1 MTRFVLAMLW
11 RECRASWRRLIL
23 FVLCIAA
30 GVGGLVA
37 VQSFS
42 DTLDRAIRSEARTLL
57 AADIALRGNRPFTET
72 ELAAVAALQA
82 RGAQVVRSVEFL
94 SMAQATGAGA
104 TRGQVLLVDARAV
117 SAAYPLYGEVLLNP
131 AGPLSAVLTDDTVVV
146 QAGLLYGLGL
156 KLGDTLKLG
165 RKSFRIAAELVKEP
179 DSPVTLATVG
189 PRVLMTEA
197 AGAATGLITGTSRLR
212 FGLLIKLPPGADPKQ
227 EAAALKTAV
236 AGGYAQVISYDQ
248 AQPAVGRFLGQLT
261 RYLNLIGLISLL
273 LGGIGVAGAIRAF
286 VAQKLDALAVLKCLG
301 ATSNQLFSVY
311 LLQALL
317 LGAAGS
323 LGGALLGTA
332 AQWVLS
338 RLLADLLP
346 VSVGFGVSPLALA
359 KGLALGTLTTLWFVL
374 PPLWQVRGIPPARIF
389 RRAVE
394 EPAAPGAPG
403 FRAAG
408 RRVLRWTLA
417 LGSGGLL
424 VGALAY
430 AQVDSA
436 QVAVI
441 FALGLTGTVAALLLA
456 SQGLLALLRRL
467 PKPPAFA
474 LRQGLSGLYRPGNQ
488 SGPVMVALGL
498 GLFLL
503 LAVVLIQQ
511 DLLRQVSLGSTSD
524 QPTLFFIDIQ
534 RDQRDAFQQ
543 LLAGRKLPPA
553 DLLPVVRGRV
563 YALNGERVSLDTV
576 ADGERKR
583 ILNFEIP
590 FTYRGALQPGE
601 HVLEGAF
608 GNDPKVAGPQVSI
621 ADWWMRAVGMK
632 LGDTVTLDI
641 QGVRVTATITSVRQ
655 VDWANRRANFSF
667 VFLPGVLETAPQVFY
682 AALHVPDARARAALQ
697 RAVVA
702 RLPNVTGFDVS
713 VVFQLVQRILDRI
726 ALVIQFMAV
735 FSVAVG
741 LVILLGAIATTKYQR
756 LREAVLLKTLG
767 ATRGAV
773 ARVMAVEYAVLG
785 AISALVGAVAAGG
798 LSWGLVTRVFDGRWD
813 LSWPTYAA
821 GWALAIVVI
830 TGTGLVSSLDILMK
844 KPLEVLR
851 EE

>member
-1 MTRFVLAMLW
+1 
-11 RECRASWRRLIL
+11 
-23 FVLCIAA
+23 
-30 GVGGLVA
+30 

-57 AADIALRGNRPFTET
+57 AADLALRSNRPFTDAER
-72 ELAAVAALQA
+72 AAVAALEA
-82 RGAQVVRSVEFL
+82 RGAQVARSVEFL
-94 SMAQATGAGA
+94 SMAQAAG
-104 TRGQVLLVDARAV
+104 GQVLLVDARAV

-131 AGPLSAVLTDDTVVV
+131 PGPLSAALGDDTVAV
-146 QAGLLYGLGL
+146 QSGLLYGLGL
-156 KLGDTLKLG
+156 HLGDSLKLG
-165 RKSFRIAAELVKEP
+165 RKTFRIAAELVKEP
-179 DSPVTLATVG
+179 DSPVTLANVG

-197 AGAATGLITGTSRLR
+197 AGEETGLVSSTSRVR
-212 FGLLIKLPPGADPKQ
+212 FGLLIKLPPGANPKQ
-227 EAAALKTAV
+227 EGAALKQAV
-236 AGGYAQVISYDQ
+236 AGGYAQVASYDQ

-286 VAQKLDALAVLKCLG
+286 IAQKLDALAVLKCLG
-301 ATSNQLFSVY
+301 ATGNQLFGVY
-311 LLQALL
+311 LLQAAL

-323 LGGALLGTA
+323 LGGALLGTGT
-332 AQWVLS
+332 QWVLS

-346 VSVGFGVSPLALA
+346 VSVGFGVSPLALG
-359 KGLALGTLTTLWFVL
+359 KGLLLGTLTTLWFSL
-374 PPLWQVRGIPPARIF
+374 PPLWQVRAIPPARIF

-394 EPAAPGAPG
+394 EAPPAAPLPA
-403 FRAAG
+403 RL
-408 RRVLRWTLA
+408 LRWTLA
-417 LGSGGLL
+417 AGSGALL

-430 AQVDSA
+430 LQVDSL
-436 QVAVI
+436 QVALI
-441 FALGLTGTVAALLLA
+441 FAAGLTGTVLALLLA
-456 SQGLLALLRRL
+456 TQALLALLRRMPRL
-467 PKPPAFA
+467 PVFA

-511 DLLRQVSLGSTSD
+511 DLLRQVNLGSTQD

-534 RDQRDAFQQ
+534 RDQRAGFQAV
-543 LLAGRKLPPA
+543 LAAQGLPPA
-553 DLLPVVRGRV
+553 ELLPVVRGRV
-563 YALNGERVSLDTV
+563 VALNGRPIALEAMKEGDRRRV
-576 ADGERKR
+576 
-583 ILNFEIP
+583 LNYEIP
-590 FTYRGALQPGE
+590 LTYRGTLQAGEQVVEGEFKVDPAVPG
-601 HVLEGAF
+601 A
-608 GNDPKVAGPQVSI
+608 QVSV
-621 ADWWMRAVGMK
+621 ADWWMREVGMK

-641 QGVRVTATITSVRQ
+641 QGVRLAAAITSVRQ

-667 VFLPGVLETAPQVFY
+667 VFMPGALEKAPQVFY
-682 AALHVPDARARAALQ
+682 TALHVPSAPARAALQ

-713 VVFQLVQRILDRI
+713 QVFQLVQRILDRI

-767 ATRGAV
+767 ATRGTV

-785 AISALVGAVAAGG
+785 GISAGVGAVAAGG

-813 LSWPTYAA
+813 LALPTYAA
-821 GWALAIVVI
+821 GWGLAVAVI